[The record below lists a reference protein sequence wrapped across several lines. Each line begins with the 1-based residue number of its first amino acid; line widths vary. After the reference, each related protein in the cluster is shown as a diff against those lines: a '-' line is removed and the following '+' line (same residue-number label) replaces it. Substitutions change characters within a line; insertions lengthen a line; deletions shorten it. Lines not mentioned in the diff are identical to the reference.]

1 MTALLLH
8 HRQDGTLISKCDEK
22 CYNGK
27 GPTCVC
33 CCGGR
38 NHGVGIDA
46 ALRNLK
52 DFELSAQVPYLPY
65 DHERQTF
72 LSIPAPLTR
81 VQQPTLF
88 EE

>member
-8 HRQDGTLISKCDEK
+8 RDAKGNILSKCDEK

-38 NHGVGIDA
+38 NHGVGIEA

-72 LSIPAPLTR
+72 LSIPAGVKRLR
-81 VQQPTLF
+81 QPQLF
-88 EE
+88 